1 MLRRPPRSTRTD
13 TLFPYTTLFRSLIT
27 RYDDCLNAIRDPQV
41 FSSKMCFRPG
51 SVPDEVMRIYNEE
64 GFGDLPD
71 TLVSNDPP
79 SHTRYRKLVD
89 RAFTAGRVRQMED
102 YMVVVVREL
111 IDAFIEKGRLSEIG
125 RAHV

>member
-1 MLRRPPRSTRTD
+1 MG
-13 TLFPYTTLFRSLIT
+13 FRL
-27 RYDDCLNAIRDPQV
+27 
-41 FSSKMCFRPG
+41 G

-111 IDAFIEKGRLSEIG
+111 IDAFIEKGRLSVMQDFAVPVPMYVIADQRSEERRVG
-125 RAHV
+125 KECVSTCRSRWWPSH

>member
-1 MLRRPPRSTRTD
+1 MG
-13 TLFPYTTLFRSLIT
+13 
-27 RYDDCLNAIRDPQV
+27 
-41 FSSKMCFRPG
+41 FRPG

-111 IDAFIEKGRLSEIG
+111 IDAFIEKGRLSVRSEEHTSELQSLMRISY
-125 RAHV
+125 AVFCLQNKIIPSYTHKTN